1 MVTSNSGKG
10 FLSWGASQV
19 ARVERNRPANE
30 GDVRDSGLILGSG
43 RFPGEGHDN
52 PLQYSCL
59 KNLHGQRSLVGYS
72 PWGCK
77 ELDLAET
84 NTLTFLLWEGGE
96 CDWREATKRILFVF
110 IVYYYFGGITNR

>member
-19 ARVERNRPANE
+19 ARVERNRPANA

-59 KNLHGQRSLVGYS
+59 ENFMDGGAWRTIVHGVAKSWTWQRLTLSLSSYGREENV
-72 PWGCK
+72 
-77 ELDLAET
+77 T
-84 NTLTFLLWEGGE
+84 GE
-96 CDWREATKRILFVF
+96 RQLRGFCSSL
-110 IVYYYFGGITNR
+110 